1 MRSYIKKDLLTFWRD
16 RKELITV
23 LVLPILLVVVLNFAF
38 SGLLGNDEETIDL
51 HVAIVNQD
59 DETEASAQLKEKLLH
74 DASLAE
80 QEAQDLVRRTSEV
93 RPVQVLVDYFESDDL
108 KEWVT
113 VYELEEAEAVEKVE
127 EGEIDGFVL
136 IPDGFTVDSLY
147 AAVTGESPATTL
159 TFKREKETSDTSALY
174 NIIHGFMDHLNYHF
188 ALETLSGATEVEV
201 KLPEGGFEQEE
212 AGQNFS
218 LTQYFTITMAILFA
232 LFTAETV
239 ATKTGLEMRQQVFNR
254 ILIAHQNRLLFLVG
268 KTVSTFCLAWLQI
281 MLVFTL
287 AHFILGVFPER
298 TANFWLGLLGIVTS
312 VSFAIA
318 GLAAIFTTILLRM
331 KKVEAANGLFML
343 VIILFGVVGGNF
355 VPIYILPDW
364 LQQIGEWTPNGL
376 ALVMFTDWIRFEQG
390 TSLVGPSVL
399 LIIFFVLCS
408 IAGLAFYPK
417 RGEAQ

>member
-38 SGLLGNDEETIDL
+38 SGLLGKDEDAIDL
-51 HVAIVNQD
+51 RLAIVNQD

-74 DASLAE
+74 DASFSE
-80 QEAQDLVRRTSEV
+80 QEAQDLVHRTNEV
-93 RPVQVLVDYFESDDL
+93 RPVQILVDYFESDEL

-113 VYELEEAEAVEKVE
+113 VYEIEESEAVKKVG
-127 EGEIDGFVL
+127 EGEIDGFLL
-136 IPDGFTVDSLY
+136 IPDGFTADSLY
-147 AAVTGESPATTL
+147 AAVTGESPTTKL
-159 TFKREKETSDTSALY
+159 TFKRDKETGDTSALY

-201 KLPEGGFEQEE
+201 KLPEGGLEQEE
-212 AGQNFS
+212 AAENFS

-232 LFTAETV
+232 LFTAMTV
-239 ATKTGLEMRQQVFNR
+239 ATKTGHEMRQQVFNR

-376 ALVMFTDWIRFEQG
+376 ALVMFTEWIRFEQV

-417 RGEAQ
+417 RGEA

>member
-232 LFTAETV
+232 LFTAMTV
-239 ATKTGLEMRQQVFNR
+239 ATKTGHEMRQQVFNR

-268 KTVSTFCLAWLQI
+268 KTVSTFCLAWLKSCLSLRWPI
-281 MLVFTL
+281 SFL
-287 AHFILGVFPER
+287 AYSLSER
-298 TANFWLGLLGIVTS
+298 R
-312 VSFAIA
+312 
-318 GLAAIFTTILLRM
+318 IF
-331 KKVEAANGLFML
+331 G
-343 VIILFGVVGGNF
+343 
-355 VPIYILPDW
+355 
-364 LQQIGEWTPNGL
+364 
-376 ALVMFTDWIRFEQG
+376 
-390 TSLVGPSVL
+390 
-399 LIIFFVLCS
+399 
-408 IAGLAFYPK
+408 
-417 RGEAQ
+417 

>member
-38 SGLLGNDEETIDL
+38 SGLLGKDEDAIDL
-51 HVAIVNQD
+51 RLAIVNQD

-74 DASLAE
+74 DASFSE
-80 QEAQDLVRRTSEV
+80 QEAQDLVHRTNEV
-93 RPVQVLVDYFESDDL
+93 RPVQILVDYFESDEL

-113 VYELEEAEAVEKVE
+113 VYEIEESEAVKKVG
-127 EGEIDGFVL
+127 EGEIDGFLL
-136 IPDGFTVDSLY
+136 IPDGFTADSLY
-147 AAVTGESPATTL
+147 AAVTGESPTTKL
-159 TFKREKETSDTSALY
+159 TFKRDKETGDTSALY

-201 KLPEGGFEQEE
+201 KLPEGGLEQEE
-212 AGQNFS
+212 AAENFS

-232 LFTAETV
+232 LFTAMTV
-239 ATKTGLEMRQQVFNR
+239 ATKTGHEMRQQVFNR

-318 GLAAIFTTILLRM
+318 GLAAIFTTILLKM

-376 ALVMFTDWIRFEQG
+376 ALVMFTEWIRFEQVS
-390 TSLVGPSVL
+390 TLVGPSVL

-417 RGEAQ
+417 RGEA

>member
-1 MRSYIKKDLLTFWRD
+1 MQSYIKKDLLTFWRD

-38 SGLLGNDEETIDL
+38 SGLLGNDEEAIDL

-74 DASLAE
+74 DASFSE
-80 QEAQDLVRRTSEV
+80 QEAQELVQRTNEV
-93 RPVQVLVDYFESDDL
+93 RPVEILLDYFESDEL

-113 VYELEEAEAVEKVE
+113 VYEIEESEAVKKVGE
-127 EGEIDGFVL
+127 EEIDGFLL
-136 IPDGFTVDSLY
+136 IPDGFTADSLY
-147 AAVTGESPATTL
+147 AAVTGKSPTTTL
-159 TFKREKETSDTSALY
+159 TFKRDKETGDTSALY

-188 ALETLSGATEVEV
+188 ALENLSGATEVEV

-212 AGQNFS
+212 AAENFS

-232 LFTAETV
+232 LFTAMTV
-239 ATKTGLEMRQQVFNR
+239 ATKTGQEIRQQVFNR

-287 AHFILGVFPER
+287 AHFILDVFPER

-312 VSFAIA
+312 VSLAIA

-364 LQQIGEWTPNGL
+364 LQQIGEWTPNGV
-376 ALVMFTDWIRFEQG
+376 ALVMFTEWVRFEQV

-399 LIIFFVLCS
+399 LISFFALCS

-417 RGEAQ
+417 RGEA

>member
-38 SGLLGNDEETIDL
+38 SGLLGKDEDAIDL
-51 HVAIVNQD
+51 RLAIVNQD

-74 DASLAE
+74 DASFSE
-80 QEAQDLVRRTSEV
+80 QEAQDLVHRTNEV
-93 RPVQVLVDYFESDDL
+93 RPVQILVDYFESDEL

-113 VYELEEAEAVEKVE
+113 VYEIEESEAVKKVG
-127 EGEIDGFVL
+127 EGEIDGFLL
-136 IPDGFTVDSLY
+136 IPDGFTADSLY
-147 AAVTGESPATTL
+147 AAVTGESPTTKL
-159 TFKREKETSDTSALY
+159 TFKRDKETGDTSALY

-201 KLPEGGFEQEE
+201 KLPEGGLEQEE
-212 AGQNFS
+212 AAENFS

-232 LFTAETV
+232 LFTAMTV
-239 ATKTGLEMRQQVFNR
+239 ATKTGHEMRQQVFNR

-318 GLAAIFTTILLRM
+318 GLAAIFTTILLKM

-417 RGEAQ
+417 RGEA

>member
-38 SGLLGNDEETIDL
+38 SGLLGKDEDAIDL
-51 HVAIVNQD
+51 RLAIVNQD

-74 DASLAE
+74 DASFSE
-80 QEAQDLVRRTSEV
+80 QEAQDLVQRTNEV
-93 RPVQVLVDYFESDDL
+93 RPVQILVDYFESDEL

-113 VYELEEAEAVEKVE
+113 VYEIEESEAVKKVG
-127 EGEIDGFVL
+127 EGEIDGFLL
-136 IPDGFTVDSLY
+136 IPDGFTADSLY
-147 AAVTGESPATTL
+147 AAVTGESPTTKL
-159 TFKREKETSDTSALY
+159 TFKRDKETGDTSALY

-201 KLPEGGFEQEE
+201 KLPEGGLEQEE
-212 AGQNFS
+212 AAENFS

-232 LFTAETV
+232 LFTAMTV
-239 ATKTGLEMRQQVFNR
+239 ATKTGHEMRQQVFNR

-318 GLAAIFTTILLRM
+318 GLAAIFTTILLKM
-331 KKVEAANGLFML
+331 KKVEAVNGLFML

-376 ALVMFTDWIRFEQG
+376 ALVMFTEWIRFEQVS
-390 TSLVGPSVL
+390 SLVGPSVL

-417 RGEAQ
+417 RGEA

>member
-38 SGLLGNDEETIDL
+38 SGLLGNDEEAIDL

-74 DASLAE
+74 DASFSE
-80 QEAQDLVRRTSEV
+80 QEAQDLVQRTNEV
-93 RPVQVLVDYFESDDL
+93 RPVEILVDYFESDEL

-113 VYELEEAEAVEKVE
+113 VYEIEESEAVKKVGE
-127 EGEIDGFVL
+127 EEIDGFLL
-136 IPDGFTVDSLY
+136 IPDGFTADSLY
-147 AAVTGESPATTL
+147 AAVTGKSPTTTL
-159 TFKREKETSDTSALY
+159 TFKRDKETGDTSALY

-188 ALETLSGATEVEV
+188 AMENLSGATEIEV

-212 AGQNFS
+212 AAENFS

-232 LFTAETV
+232 LFTAMTV
-239 ATKTGLEMRQQVFNR
+239 ATKTGQEIRQQVFNR

-287 AHFILGVFPER
+287 AHFILDVFPER

-364 LQQIGEWTPNGL
+364 LQQIGEWTPNGV
-376 ALVMFTDWIRFEQG
+376 ALVMFTEWVRFEQV

-399 LIIFFVLCS
+399 LISFFALCS

-417 RGEAQ
+417 RGEA

>member
-38 SGLLGNDEETIDL
+38 SGLLGKDEDAIDL
-51 HVAIVNQD
+51 RLAIVNQD

-74 DASLAE
+74 DASFSE
-80 QEAQDLVRRTSEV
+80 QEAQDLVHRTNEV
-93 RPVQVLVDYFESDDL
+93 RPVQILVDYFESDEL

-113 VYELEEAEAVEKVE
+113 VYEIEESEAVKKVG
-127 EGEIDGFVL
+127 EGEIDGFLL
-136 IPDGFTVDSLY
+136 IPDGFTADSLY
-147 AAVTGESPATTL
+147 AAVTGESPTTKL
-159 TFKREKETSDTSALY
+159 TFKRDKETGDTSALY

-201 KLPEGGFEQEE
+201 KLPEGGLEQDE
-212 AGQNFS
+212 AAENFS

-232 LFTAETV
+232 LFTAMTV
-239 ATKTGLEMRQQVFNR
+239 ATKTGHEMRQQVFNR

-318 GLAAIFTTILLRM
+318 GLAAIFTTILLKM

-376 ALVMFTDWIRFEQG
+376 ALVMFTEWIRFEQVS
-390 TSLVGPSVL
+390 SLVGPSVL

-417 RGEAQ
+417 RGEA

>member
-38 SGLLGNDEETIDL
+38 SGLLGNDEEAIDL

-74 DASLAE
+74 DASFSE
-80 QEAQDLVRRTSEV
+80 QEAQELVQRTNEV
-93 RPVQVLVDYFESDDL
+93 RPVEILLDYFESDEL

-113 VYELEEAEAVEKVE
+113 VYEIEESEAVKKVGE
-127 EGEIDGFVL
+127 EEIDGFLL
-136 IPDGFTVDSLY
+136 IPDGFTADSLY
-147 AAVTGESPATTL
+147 AAVTGKSPTTTL
-159 TFKREKETSDTSALY
+159 TFKRDKETGDTSALY

-188 ALETLSGATEVEV
+188 ALENLSGATEVEV

-212 AGQNFS
+212 AAENFS

-232 LFTAETV
+232 LFTAMTV
-239 ATKTGLEMRQQVFNR
+239 ATKTGQEIRQQVFNR

-287 AHFILGVFPER
+287 AHFILDVFPER

-312 VSFAIA
+312 VSLAIA

-364 LQQIGEWTPNGL
+364 LQQIGEWTPNGV
-376 ALVMFTDWIRFEQG
+376 ALVMFTEWVRFEQV

-399 LIIFFVLCS
+399 LISFFALCS

-417 RGEAQ
+417 RGEA

>member
-38 SGLLGNDEETIDL
+38 SGLLGKDEDAIDL
-51 HVAIVNQD
+51 RLAIVNQD

-74 DASLAE
+74 DASFSE
-80 QEAQDLVRRTSEV
+80 QEAQDLVQRTNEV
-93 RPVQVLVDYFESDDL
+93 RPVQILVDYFESDEL

-113 VYELEEAEAVEKVE
+113 VYEIEESEAVKKVG
-127 EGEIDGFVL
+127 EGEIDGFLL
-136 IPDGFTVDSLY
+136 IPDGFTADSLY
-147 AAVTGESPATTL
+147 AAVTGESPTTKL
-159 TFKREKETSDTSALY
+159 TFKRDKETGDTSALY

-212 AGQNFS
+212 AAENFS

-232 LFTAETV
+232 LFTAMTV
-239 ATKTGLEMRQQVFNR
+239 ATKTGHEMRQQVFNR

-376 ALVMFTDWIRFEQG
+376 ALVMFTEWIRFEQV

-417 RGEAQ
+417 RGEA

>member
-38 SGLLGNDEETIDL
+38 SGLLGNDEETLDL

-59 DETEASAQLKEKLLH
+59 DETEASAQFKEKLLH
-74 DASLAE
+74 DASFSE
-80 QEAQDLVRRTSEV
+80 QEAQDLVHRTNEV
-93 RPVQVLVDYFESDDL
+93 RPVQILVDYFESDEL

-113 VYELEEAEAVEKVE
+113 VYEIEESEAVKKVG
-127 EGEIDGFVL
+127 EGEIDGFLL
-136 IPDGFTVDSLY
+136 IPDGFTADSLY
-147 AAVTGESPATTL
+147 AAVTGESPTTKL
-159 TFKREKETSDTSALY
+159 TFKRDKETGDTSALY

-188 ALETLSGATEVEV
+188 ALETLSGSTEVEV

-212 AGQNFS
+212 AAENFS

-232 LFTAETV
+232 LFTAMTV
-239 ATKTGLEMRQQVFNR
+239 ATKTGHEMRQQVFNR

-376 ALVMFTDWIRFEQG
+376 ALVMFTEWIRFEQVS
-390 TSLVGPSVL
+390 SLVGPSVL

-417 RGEAQ
+417 RGEA

>member
-38 SGLLGNDEETIDL
+38 SGLLGKDEDAIDL
-51 HVAIVNQD
+51 RLAIVNQD

-74 DASLAE
+74 DASFSE
-80 QEAQDLVRRTSEV
+80 QEAQDLVHRTNEV
-93 RPVQVLVDYFESDDL
+93 RPVQILVDYFESDEL

-113 VYELEEAEAVEKVE
+113 VYEIEESEAVKKVG
-127 EGEIDGFVL
+127 EGEIDGFLL
-136 IPDGFTVDSLY
+136 IPDGFTADSLY
-147 AAVTGESPATTL
+147 AAVTGESPTTKL
-159 TFKREKETSDTSALY
+159 TFKRDKETGDTSALY

-201 KLPEGGFEQEE
+201 KLPEGGLEQEE
-212 AGQNFS
+212 AAENFS

-232 LFTAETV
+232 LFTAMTV
-239 ATKTGLEMRQQVFNR
+239 ATKTGHEMRQQVFNR

-318 GLAAIFTTILLRM
+318 GLAAIFTTILLKM

-376 ALVMFTDWIRFEQG
+376 ALVMFTEWIRFEQVS
-390 TSLVGPSVL
+390 SLVGPSVL

-417 RGEAQ
+417 RGEA

>member
-38 SGLLGNDEETIDL
+38 SGLLGNDEEAIDL

-74 DASLAE
+74 DASFSE
-80 QEAQDLVRRTSEV
+80 QEAQELVQRTNEV
-93 RPVQVLVDYFESDDL
+93 RPVEILLDYFESDEL

-113 VYELEEAEAVEKVE
+113 VYEIEESEAVKKVGE
-127 EGEIDGFVL
+127 EEIDGFLL
-136 IPDGFTVDSLY
+136 IPDGFTADSLY
-147 AAVTGESPATTL
+147 AAVTGKSPTTTL
-159 TFKREKETSDTSALY
+159 TFKRDKETGDTSALY

-188 ALETLSGATEVEV
+188 AMENLSGATEIEV

-212 AGQNFS
+212 AAENFS

-232 LFTAETV
+232 LFTAMTV
-239 ATKTGLEMRQQVFNR
+239 ATKTGQEIRQQVFNR

-287 AHFILGVFPER
+287 AHFILDVFPER

-312 VSFAIA
+312 VSLAIA

-364 LQQIGEWTPNGL
+364 LQQIGEWTPNGV
-376 ALVMFTDWIRFEQG
+376 ALVMFTEWVRFEQV

-399 LIIFFVLCS
+399 LISFFALCS

-417 RGEAQ
+417 RGEA

>member
-38 SGLLGNDEETIDL
+38 SGLLGKDEDAIDL
-51 HVAIVNQD
+51 RLAIVNQD

-74 DASLAE
+74 DASFSE
-80 QEAQDLVRRTSEV
+80 QEAQDLVQRTNEV
-93 RPVQVLVDYFESDDL
+93 RPVQILVDYFESDEL

-113 VYELEEAEAVEKVE
+113 VYEIEESEAVKKVG
-127 EGEIDGFVL
+127 EGEIDGFLL
-136 IPDGFTVDSLY
+136 IPDGFTADSLY
-147 AAVTGESPATTL
+147 AAVTGESPTTKL
-159 TFKREKETSDTSALY
+159 TFKRDKETGDTSALY

-201 KLPEGGFEQEE
+201 KLPEGGLEQEE
-212 AGQNFS
+212 AAENFS

-232 LFTAETV
+232 LFTAMTV
-239 ATKTGLEMRQQVFNR
+239 ATKTGHEMRQQVFNR

-376 ALVMFTDWIRFEQG
+376 ALVMFTEWIRFEQVS
-390 TSLVGPSVL
+390 SLVGPSVL

-417 RGEAQ
+417 RGEA

>member
-1 MRSYIKKDLLTFWRD
+1 MQSYIKKDLLTFWRD

-38 SGLLGNDEETIDL
+38 SGLLGNDEEAIDL

-74 DASLAE
+74 DASFSE
-80 QEAQDLVRRTSEV
+80 QEAQELVQRTNEV
-93 RPVQVLVDYFESDDL
+93 RPVEILLDYFESDEL

-113 VYELEEAEAVEKVE
+113 VYEIEESEAVKKVGE
-127 EGEIDGFVL
+127 EEIDGFLL
-136 IPDGFTVDSLY
+136 IPDGFTADSLY
-147 AAVTGESPATTL
+147 AAVTGKSPTTTL
-159 TFKREKETSDTSALY
+159 TFKRDKETGDTSALY
-174 NIIHGFMDHLNYHF
+174 NIIHGFMGHLNYHF
-188 ALETLSGATEVEV
+188 ALENLSGATEVEV

-212 AGQNFS
+212 AAENFS

-232 LFTAETV
+232 LFTAMTV
-239 ATKTGLEMRQQVFNR
+239 ATKTGQEIRQQVFNR

-287 AHFILGVFPER
+287 AHFILDVFPER

-312 VSFAIA
+312 VSLAIA

-364 LQQIGEWTPNGL
+364 LQQIGEWTPNGV
-376 ALVMFTDWIRFEQG
+376 ALVMFTEWVRFEQV

-399 LIIFFVLCS
+399 LISFFALCS

-417 RGEAQ
+417 RGEA

>member
-201 KLPEGGFEQEE
+201 KLPKGGFEQEE
-212 AGQNFS
+212 AAENFS

-232 LFTAETV
+232 LFTAMTV
-239 ATKTGLEMRQQVFNR
+239 ATKTGHEMRQQVFNR

>member
-38 SGLLGNDEETIDL
+38 SGLLGKDEDAIDL
-51 HVAIVNQD
+51 RLAIVNQD

-74 DASLAE
+74 DASFSE
-80 QEAQDLVRRTSEV
+80 QEAQDLVQRTNEV
-93 RPVQVLVDYFESDDL
+93 RPVQILVDYFESDEL

-113 VYELEEAEAVEKVE
+113 VYEIEESEAVKKVG
-127 EGEIDGFVL
+127 EGEIDGFLL
-136 IPDGFTVDSLY
+136 IPDGFTADSLY
-147 AAVTGESPATTL
+147 AAVTGESPTTKL
-159 TFKREKETSDTSALY
+159 TFKRDKETGDTSALY

-201 KLPEGGFEQEE
+201 KLPEGGLEQEE
-212 AGQNFS
+212 AAENFS

-232 LFTAETV
+232 LFTAMTV
-239 ATKTGLEMRQQVFNR
+239 ATKTGHEMRQQVFNR

-318 GLAAIFTTILLRM
+318 GLAAIFTTILLKM

-376 ALVMFTDWIRFEQG
+376 ALVMFTEWIRFEQVS
-390 TSLVGPSVL
+390 SLVGPSVL

-417 RGEAQ
+417 RGEA

>member
-51 HVAIVNQD
+51 RLALVNQD
-59 DETEASAQLKEKLLH
+59 DDTEASAQLKEKLLH

-218 LTQYFTITMAILFA
+218 LTQYFTITMGILFA

-254 ILIAHQNRLLFLVG
+254 ILIADRNRVLFLLG
-268 KTVSTFCLAWLQI
+268 KAVSTFCLAWLQI

-287 AHFILGVFPER
+287 AHFILDAFPEQ
-298 TANFWLGLLGIVTS
+298 TSSFWLGLLGIVTL
-312 VSFAIA
+312 VSLAIA
-318 GLAAIFTTILLRM
+318 GLAAIFTTVLLRM
-331 KKVEAANGLFML
+331 KKVEAANGLFAL

-364 LQQIGEWTPNGL
+364 LQRIGEWTPNGL

-390 TSLVGPSVL
+390 TSLVGPSLL
-399 LIIFFVLCS
+399 LILFFALCS

-417 RGEAQ
+417 RGEA

>member
-38 SGLLGNDEETIDL
+38 SGLLGKDEDAIDL
-51 HVAIVNQD
+51 RLAIVNQD

-74 DASLAE
+74 DASFSE
-80 QEAQDLVRRTSEV
+80 QEAQDLVHRTNEV
-93 RPVQVLVDYFESDDL
+93 RPVQILVDYFESDEL

-113 VYELEEAEAVEKVE
+113 VYEIEESEAVKKVG
-127 EGEIDGFVL
+127 EGEIDGFLL
-136 IPDGFTVDSLY
+136 IPDGFTADSLY
-147 AAVTGESPATTL
+147 AAVTGESPTTKL
-159 TFKREKETSDTSALY
+159 TFKRDKETGDTSALY

-201 KLPEGGFEQEE
+201 KLPEGGLEQEE
-212 AGQNFS
+212 AAENFS

-232 LFTAETV
+232 LFTAMTV
-239 ATKTGLEMRQQVFNR
+239 ATKTGHEMRQQVFNR

-318 GLAAIFTTILLRM
+318 GLAAIFTTILLKM
-331 KKVEAANGLFML
+331 KKAEAANGLFML

-376 ALVMFTDWIRFEQG
+376 ALVMFTEWIRFEQVS
-390 TSLVGPSVL
+390 SLVGPSVL

-417 RGEAQ
+417 RGEA